1 MNDETYGKLKTFYC
15 GCCVWLP
22 AWPAI
27 HISSANQLKFLAKNK
42 PKLPFLKFHGFDSFQ
57 FFISFI
63 KFFLLFFIPTSLW
76 KHPKWKSLAKL
87 KFCVHKKCV
96 CKNRFFSFS
105 SALRRGLWGLHRITT
120 TRRRRARD
128 AKHCRRCSLCVV

>member
-1 MNDETYGKLKTFYC
+1 MKQSPLSAASLCLTNFIAEEEMNDETYGKLKTFYC

-22 AWPAI
+22 AWWPAI

-63 KFFLLFFIPTSLW
+63 KFFLLFFIPTSL
-76 KHPKWKSLAKL
+76 
-87 KFCVHKKCV
+87 
-96 CKNRFFSFS
+96 
-105 SALRRGLWGLHRITT
+105 
-120 TRRRRARD
+120 
-128 AKHCRRCSLCVV
+128 